1 MKFSPLIFFLLLS
14 GNLLAQKLDFIGL
27 KGIYF
32 GMKKWEMTDKTIILD
47 STSAYKD
54 TAIYLRN
61 TRCQNYFRKTEDLQL
76 TGFKASAIEY
86 EFCDDELSYVFIHVK
101 GETEINNAIAT
112 LKLTFKNLGCK
123 GKPINQCTQMDSSA
137 KGMRL
142 IVNVD
147 HKKQIMDLVLIPKQ
161 AAK

>member
-1 MKFSPLIFFLLLS
+1 MSKS
-14 GNLLAQKLDFIGL
+14 
-27 KGIYF
+27 
-32 GMKKWEMTDKTIILD
+32 EMTDKTVILD
-47 STSAYKD
+47 SSSAYKD
-54 TAIYLRN
+54 TATYLRN
-61 TRCQNYFRKTEDLQL
+61 TRCQNYFRKTQDLQL
-76 TGFKASAIEY
+76 TGFKASGVEY
-86 EFCDDELSYVFIHVK
+86 EFCDGELSYVFIHVS
-101 GETEINNAIAT
+101 GETEIMNALKT

-123 GKPINQCTQMDSSA
+123 GKAIEQCTQMDSSA